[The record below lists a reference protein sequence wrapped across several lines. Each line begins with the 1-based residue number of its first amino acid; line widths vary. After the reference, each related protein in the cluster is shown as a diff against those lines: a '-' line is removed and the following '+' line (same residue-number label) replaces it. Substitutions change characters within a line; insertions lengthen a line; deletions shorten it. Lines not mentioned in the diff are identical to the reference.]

1 MWQASGKLWVN
12 GLKRTWFLKIC
23 VFFPLFENENKVSG
37 EWGRSYPLP
46 GPLVRGATAGGV
58 IGSSLTCPTLTQAFP
73 VSPWLVLTE
82 GARPVFPP
90 AHHPCQLPAHT
101 RRELLPGQTLP
112 TPLACLS
119 GALQHRVAGSSLR
132 AWGLFAFRSGVSSH
146 PRPSPQKPR
155 PPGSL
160 CGCGCRH
167 RAGPACPLPPGDPSG
182 PGLLGWR
189 WLPLPSWCFAPSSGG

>member
-23 VFFPLFENENKVSG
+23 GFFFLFENENKVSG
-37 EWGRSYPLP
+37 KWGRSCPLP
-46 GPLVRGATAGGV
+46 GPLLEGPLLGGHRLQLDLSYPHP
-58 IGSSLTCPTLTQAFP
+58 GLP
-73 VSPWLVLTE
+73 VSPWLVLIE
-82 GARPVFPP
+82 GARPVCAP
-90 AHHPCQLPAHT
+90 AHHRCQLPAHT

-132 AWGLFAFRSGVSSH
+132 AWGLFAFRLGVSSH
-146 PRPSPQKPR
+146 PRPLPRSPDLQAPCVAAVWTQGWLCLPAPSWGPLRAR
-155 PPGSL
+155 PP
-160 CGCGCRH
+160 
-167 RAGPACPLPPGDPSG
+167 
-182 PGLLGWR
+182 GWR